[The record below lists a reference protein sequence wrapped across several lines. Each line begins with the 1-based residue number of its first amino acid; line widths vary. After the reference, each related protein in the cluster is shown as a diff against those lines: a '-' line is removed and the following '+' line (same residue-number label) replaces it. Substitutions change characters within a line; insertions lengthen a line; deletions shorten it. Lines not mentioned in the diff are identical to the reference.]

1 MNHVTLV
8 VSHRMW
14 FATDL
19 QPIPATMS
27 ELIEKKLQGRKLN
40 GGTRNGLRN
49 VKWKYP
55 SSNAHSYFYGGHTGE
70 PVK

>member
-1 MNHVTLV
+1 
-8 VSHRMW
+8 
-14 FATDL
+14 
-19 QPIPATMS
+19 MS